1 MRQLKLLSL
10 SAAGGKEVR
19 TAFLY
24 QREKSWNFTYFYA
37 LTIAYIF
44 LKDFPVFHK
53 TTLVGSTPYCRTAL
67 LSEFTTGG
75 GLGLNGLNIRAPYFH
90 INWLL

>member
-1 MRQLKLLSL
+1 MRQLKLSL
-10 SAAGGKEVR
+10 SAAGGKAVR

-24 QREKSWNFTYFYA
+24 QREKFWNFTYFYA
-37 LTIAYIF
+37 LTITYIF
-44 LKDFPVFHK
+44 LKDFPVFYK

-67 LSEFTTGG
+67 LPECTAGG
-75 GLGLNGLNIRAPYFH
+75 GRGLNGLNIRAPSFQ